1 MNHFSYDVMS
11 KEKIRDLQNEG
22 MNNQSFHRSGAPK
35 LSILRGVPKL
45 ALSLLGI
52 LGLISLLVR

>member
-22 MNNQSFHRSGAPK
+22 MNSQSFHQSGAPK
-35 LSILRGVPKL
+35 LALLRGVPKL
-45 ALSLLGI
+45 ALTLLGI
-52 LGLISLLVR
+52 LGLVSLLLR

>member
-11 KEKIRDLQNEG
+11 KEKVRNLQNEG
-22 MNNQSFHRSGAPK
+22 VNSQSFHRSGAPK
-35 LSILRGVPKL
+35 LARLRGVPKL
-45 ALSLLGI
+45 ALTILGF

>member
-11 KEKIRDLQNEG
+11 KEKVRNLQNEG
-22 MNNQSFHRSGAPK
+22 VNSQSFHRSGAPK
-35 LSILRGVPKL
+35 LALLRGVPKL
-45 ALSLLGI
+45 ALTILGI